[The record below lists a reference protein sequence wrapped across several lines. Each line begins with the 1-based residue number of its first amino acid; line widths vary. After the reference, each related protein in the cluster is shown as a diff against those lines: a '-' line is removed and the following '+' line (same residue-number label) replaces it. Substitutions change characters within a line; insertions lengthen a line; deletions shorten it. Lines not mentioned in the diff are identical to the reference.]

1 MSLSQMRRRLG
12 WSHWLQEDGRAEIGQ
27 DRRDDGA
34 LPMIKSVLNAE
45 SEMQFLE
52 SHAAMASTPAVPLVV
67 VVVAVA
73 GDGEAVEE
81 KAREGIEETML
92 VLYFGLKNRDQ
103 VQEGGYDCGY
113 GCYC

>member
-1 MSLSQMRRRLG
+1 MRRRLR
-12 WSHWLQEDGRAEIGQ
+12 WSHWLQEDGRAETGQ

-34 LPMIKSVLNAE
+34 LPMTKSVLNAE

-52 SHAAMASTPAVPLVV
+52 SLASTPAVPLVV

-103 VQEGGYDCGY
+103 VQEGGDDCGY